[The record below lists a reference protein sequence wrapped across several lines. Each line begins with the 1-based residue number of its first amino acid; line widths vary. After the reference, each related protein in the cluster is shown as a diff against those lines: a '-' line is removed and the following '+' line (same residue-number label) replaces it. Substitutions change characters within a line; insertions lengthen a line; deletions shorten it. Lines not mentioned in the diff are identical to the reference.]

1 VISFETLPFDEA
13 IKSFQD
19 KTVLTPDR
27 YRQLTVAAQ
36 AKAFTV
42 SGVARMDVLT
52 DLYTGIDKAIAEGTT
67 FRDFK
72 KAVKETMTKRGW
84 EGLNP
89 YRLDTIFRTNI
100 QAAYQAGHYERQTA
114 VAGNLPFWQY
124 VAVMDG
130 RTRPAHAAMNG
141 RVLRSDDPFWQT
153 SYPPNGFNCRCTVRA
168 LSKGDLSR
176 ESLNVEKDLKGM
188 ADPGFDSNPGASLGK
203 TLTDREFLTLQSDPD
218 RWAPLI
224 GKTYA
229 DHGRSPILQVKDYVR
244 STTTPWPKGEKAVE
258 LYKEKLMGRTLRDAI
273 DDPLIMNQT
282 FADHLK
288 LDGRERFLP
297 FIDEAIRTPYE
308 IWLQAEKEKL
318 TGKVVLRKRYISLI
332 ESGRNRPLLLV
343 AEGARGQWVGYT
355 AVYTRDL
362 KYVDA
367 MREGVLLYGR

>member
-1 VISFETLPFDEA
+1 MIQFRKLPFAEA
-13 IKSFQD
+13 IRFFQD
-19 KTVLTPDR
+19 KTVLTPAR
-27 YRQLTVAAQ
+27 YRQLTAEAR

-52 DLYTGIDKAIAEGTT
+52 DLYAGIDKAIKSGTT
-67 FRDFK
+67 FNEFK
-72 KAVKETMTKRGW
+72 KSVKKTMATRGW
-84 EGLNP
+84 TGMNA
-89 YRLDTIFRTNI
+89 YRLDTVFRTNI

-130 RTRPAHAAMNG
+130 RTRPAHGAMNG

-244 STTTPWPKGEKAVE
+244 STTTPWPKGERAVE

-273 DDPLIMNQT
+273 DDPLIMNEN
-282 FADHLK
+282 FIKHLR

-297 FIDEAIRTPYE
+297 FIEESVLRPYE
-308 IWLQAEKEKL
+308 IWLQAEKENL
-318 TGKVVLRKRYISLI
+318 TGRVVLRKRYISLI
-332 ESGRNRPLLLV
+332 ETTKNRRLLFV
-343 AEGARGQWVGYT
+343 AEGTRGQWTSYSFLQVGQASYLDNI
-355 AVYTRDL
+355 RG
-362 KYVDA
+362 
-367 MREGVLLYGR
+367 GVLLYGG

>member
-1 VISFETLPFDEA
+1 MIQFRKLPFSEA
-13 IKSFQD
+13 IRFFQD
-19 KTVLTPDR
+19 KTVLTPAR
-27 YRQLTVAAQ
+27 YRQLTAEARARAFAVA
-36 AKAFTV
+36 
-42 SGVARMDVLT
+42 GVARMDLLT
-52 DLYTGIDKAIAEGTT
+52 DLYTGIDKAIESGTT
-67 FRDFK
+67 FKEFK
-72 KAVKETMTKRGW
+72 KSVKETMATRGW
-84 EGLNP
+84 TGMNA
-89 YRLDTIFRTNI
+89 YRLDTVFRTNI

-176 ESLNVEKDLKGM
+176 ESLDVERDVRGM

-203 TLTDREFLTLQSDPD
+203 TLTEREFLALQSDPG
-218 RWAPLI
+218 RWTPLI

-229 DHGRSPILQVKDYVR
+229 DHGRSPIREVKDYVR
-244 STTTPWPKGEKAVE
+244 STTTPWPKGEKAVD
-258 LYKEKLMGRTLRDAI
+258 LYKETLMGRTLRDAI

-282 FADHLK
+282 FADHLR

-297 FIDEAIRTPYE
+297 FIEEAIRTPYE
-308 IWLQAEKEKL
+308 IWLQAEREKL

-332 ESGRNRPLLLV
+332 ESGKNRPLLLV
-343 AEGARGQWVGYT
+343 AEGSRGQWVGYT
-355 AVYTRDL
+355 VVYTRDL